1 MYSMISCSIL
11 KKYENRISQ
20 MALSAVEASTA
31 LAHVLSELH
40 RVPTSPAAR
49 PDDDESIADNDSD
62 CQDMDTESN
71 DDLDLS
77 LSEDCLSVHS

>member
-1 MYSMISCSIL
+1 
-11 KKYENRISQ
+11 

-49 PDDDESIADNDSD
+49 PDDDDESIADNDSD

-77 LSEDCLSVHS
+77 LSEECLSVHS